1 MNKLYLLKNNIKLV
15 LMTLFLGCFA
25 PAFAQLSG
33 TYTIDNTQ
41 ATAGTN
47 FQTWLAF
54 RNAITTS
61 GVSAPV
67 TVNVMTDNTET
78 SQINFGQITGMS
90 ATNTVTINGN
100 NKFLSVS
107 ISDAVIL
114 LSGADYFTFDKVIV
128 RNTSTST
135 LAQGFRL
142 FNGSDYNT
150 ISNGVIEFS
159 SLSSGSTSG
168 GAYIALASSSS
179 SMTMSTSTNNGAYNT
194 ISNNIMRTTNVNSPG
209 PTYAI
214 AITGSNSSYSFTA
227 QNNTISGN
235 TIQNF
240 YRCAIY
246 MYYTNGNQ
254 VLNNDISRS
263 NATSY
268 NCAST
273 LYGIDCEFSYA
284 TSRQTRLDGNNLHDW
299 PFLNATVS
307 SSPTNV
313 YAFYTYY
320 NYGNATNKFS
330 VSNNTIKNVMAFQN
344 NYLGYNYNNFY
355 FDLINNFAD
364 NNDVTVST
372 SSLYNFHGWNNQY
385 SQNEY
390 RFNRNTIQNC
400 DGGYYFYGIRNEYP
414 SSACT
419 LAQINGNTIKNNTNS
434 YYYHYSIRS
443 NWTYNSS
450 LYPVEINDNVI
461 ESNSNTYYYHYSIYA
476 YYYGNYNIERNIIRN
491 NRNTSSSSSYYHYS
505 IYNYYNYNTRINS
518 NLIVDNSAY
527 YYTYPIYNYSFISGP
542 YTTEVRQNTVRCNG
556 SLSNNW
562 SPYIYAIYQYQYY
575 HTNIKVIGN
584 IFDIQNYSGFYM
596 IYTYNMYGS
605 SVYQWDYNSYYT
617 NTGLTWY
624 CNFGSASNFTGWS
637 GLGFAGPNERFLS
650 TGHNF
655 ATNFASNRFLNQN
668 NVPTSTNNPK
678 DVYGV
683 VRNPAKS
690 DRGAVEGTLDIAQ
703 IANDLL
709 PPSPV
714 CAGYAPTPTLT
725 FQNNFA
731 EPVTGFTVAVSD
743 NGVIKATQ
751 VFTKT
756 IPVNG
761 TETITLNPI
770 VFSQSGSHNVKFFLL
785 DADDVPSN
793 DTMTFNFTVLKA
805 PGGGVLSHNTTLSSS
820 AAQYKTTGKPDITFP
835 NEKLVYDLTAPSTV
849 GYTNADYGFG
859 NKWIGTVS
867 AKTVNGT
874 PAPGTVTVNNAAPFY
889 ATVDAPK
896 AWEDST
902 LVVSIKIIDL
912 ISGCDTI
919 YSRKV
924 LIAPKAVPS
933 AKFPTALCEKTDLIF
948 ESTSTVSSGSID
960 YDWDFGDGTAH
971 SIEAS
976 PAHKYA
982 NFGQYTVVLKT
993 TTNPYAFTTTKTFVI
1008 DVTEVPVATIINT
1021 NNCEGIAV
1029 KLKNATVYGGSGT
1042 ITYDWNYGDGT
1053 TNSTTSKADIFK
1065 NYSTPGGYKVT
1076 LTATADGCTNTTT
1089 KVVYQFAK
1097 PVADFAQTSGNCLNT
1112 EFNFENKSTITIG
1125 QFGNLWDFDDAGNQA
1140 TVESPAYN
1148 FQTAGTKNVKLQVVS
1163 EFGCTDSK
1171 TIPVL
1176 VKQTPTTDYSF
1187 PFACSRSATNFTNLT
1202 NLNGETLQSYY
1213 WNFGDGYTS
1222 TAPNPIKNWTNIGPR
1237 EVTLTTYLLNGC
1249 STTASKT
1256 IDVGVQPNVEF
1267 SVEDRCAG
1275 SEVPFANQTTYAQG
1289 NITYTWNF
1297 GDGNYSS
1304 LSAPV
1309 HAYNSSISQ
1318 TYTVQLKASI
1328 AGGCSDSIS
1337 KTVTINP
1344 LPTTCNFDITG
1355 NNNAARNTKMVFTP
1369 TGGSTTGITYTWL
1382 TGDGNTVNS
1391 NGTGASYN
1399 YSAPGKYCVTMIA
1412 SNAAGCE
1419 CSTTKCVTMT
1429 TDITDA
1435 ESMNNAVSVYPNP
1448 NSGLFNVSLSADI
1461 NSDMTVKVFNTLG
1474 ELVKTV
1480 VVNNNATEVNMTD
1493 CAAGVYMVKVYAENQ
1508 VATKKITI
1516 TK

>member
-1 MNKLYLLKNNIKLV
+1 MNKLYLFKNNIKLILMLV
-15 LMTLFLGCFA
+15 LFSCSSVG
-25 PAFAQLSG
+25 FAQMSG
-33 TYTIDNTQ
+33 SYTIDNTQ

-47 FQTWLAF
+47 YQTWAAF
-54 RNAITTS
+54 RSAIVGA
-61 GVSAPV
+61 GVNGPV
-67 TVNVMTDNTET
+67 TVTVMTDNTEST
-78 SQINFGQITGMS
+78 VDFGAITGAS
-90 ATNTVTINGN
+90 STNTITINGN
-100 NKFLSVS
+100 NKVLSVNS
-107 ISDAVIL
+107 SDAVII
-114 LSGADYFTFDKVIV
+114 LSGADYMTFNQLIV
-128 RNTSTST
+128 RNTSTATS
-135 LAQGFRL
+135 LRGFRIH
-142 FNGSDYNT
+142 NNSDYNT
-150 ISNGVIEFS
+150 IKNSTIEFT
-159 SLSSGSTSG
+159 SLSTSSTSG
-168 GAYIALASSSS
+168 GAYIAFSSSTTS
-179 SMTMSTSTNNGAYNT
+179 STTMSSTNPGAYNT
-194 ISNNIMRTTNVNSPG
+194 IINNLMRTTNVNSPG
-209 PTYAI
+209 PTYALTI
-214 AITGSNSSYSFTA
+214 FGSNSSYTFLA
-227 QNNTISGN
+227 QNNTVRNN

-240 YRCAIY
+240 HRCAIY

-254 VLNNDISRS
+254 IVGNDISRA
-263 NATSY
+263 NATS
-268 NCAST
+268 NNASTT
-273 LYGIDCEFSYA
+273 LYGIDCEYSYA
-284 TSRQTRLDGNNLHDW
+284 TSRATRLDSNNLHDW
-299 PFLNATVS
+299 PFLGATPA
-307 SSPTNV
+307 SSPTTV
-313 YAFYTYY
+313 YAFYTFY
-320 NYGNATNKFS
+320 NYGNATYRFALS
-330 VSNNTIKNVMAFQN
+330 SNTIKNVMAFQN

-355 FDLINNFAD
+355 FDLIDNFAD

-385 SQNEY
+385 TQNEY

-419 LAQINGNTIKNNTNS
+419 VAQINGNTIKNNTNS
-434 YYYHYSIRS
+434 YFYHYSIRS
-443 NWTYNSS
+443 NWTYNSA
-450 LYPVEINDNVI
+450 LYPVEINDNII
-461 ESNSNTYYYHYSIYA
+461 EGNTNTNYYHYSIYA

-491 NRNTSSSSSYYHYS
+491 NRNTSSSLCYYHYS

-527 YYTYPIYNYSFISGP
+527 YYTYPIYNYSFISGN

-562 SPYIYAIYQYQYY
+562 SPYIYAFYQYQYY
-575 HTNIKVIGN
+575 HNNIKVIGN

-596 IYTYNMYGS
+596 IYTYNINGAS
-605 SVYQWDYNSYYT
+605 AYQWDYNSYYT

-624 CNFGSASNFTGWS
+624 CNAGTASNFTGWS
-637 GLGFAGPNERFLS
+637 GLGFAGSNERFLN

-668 NVPTSTNNPK
+668 NVPTSTTNLK

-683 VRNPAKS
+683 NRNAKKS

-703 IANDLL
+703 TNNDFN
-709 PPSPV
+709 PPQPV
-714 CAGYAPTPTLT
+714 CAGYAPTPTIT
-725 FQNNFA
+725 FKNNFA

-743 NGVIKATQ
+743 NGVIKYTQ

-770 VFSQSGSHNVKFFLL
+770 VFSQSGNHVVKFFLL

-793 DTMTFNFTVLKA
+793 DSMTYTFNVLKA
-805 PGGGVLSHNTTLSSS
+805 PGGGVLSHNTSLSSA

-835 NEKLVYDLTAPSTV
+835 NEKLVYDLTAPATV

-874 PAPGTVTVNNAAPFY
+874 PASTTVSVNNAAPFN

-902 LVVSIKIIDL
+902 IVVSIKIVDL
-912 ISGCDTI
+912 ISGCDTV

-924 LIAPKAVPS
+924 FIAPKAVPS
-933 AKFPTALCEKTDLIF
+933 AKLPAALCEKTDLIF

-960 YDWDFGDGTAH
+960 YDWDFGDGSAH
-971 SIEAS
+971 SSEAS
-976 PAHKYA
+976 PAHQYA
-982 NFGQYTVVLKT
+982 SFGQYTLVLKT
-993 TTNPYAFTTTKTFVI
+993 TTNPYGFTTTKTYII

-1029 KLKNATVYGGSGT
+1029 KLKNATVYGGSGA
-1042 ITYDWNYGDGT
+1042 ITYAWNYGDGS
-1053 TNSTTSKADIFK
+1053 TNTTTSKADIFK

-1076 LTATADGCTNTTT
+1076 LTASADGCTNTTS

-1112 EFNFENKSTITIG
+1112 EFNFHNKSTITIG

-1140 TVESPAYN
+1140 TVESPAYT

-1222 TAPNPIKNWTNIGPR
+1222 TAPNPIKNWVNIGPR
-1237 EVTLTTYLLNGC
+1237 EVSLTTYLLNGC

-1256 IDVGVQPNVEF
+1256 IDVGVQPNVQF

-1297 GDGNYSS
+1297 GDGNFSS

-1355 NNNAARNTKMVFTP
+1355 NINPARNTKLVFTP
-1369 TGGSTTGITYTWL
+1369 TGGSTSGITYTWL

-1391 NGTGASYN
+1391 NGTGTSYN